1 MKRDAILL
9 LVMFLLVVSVTDV
22 SIEPTNA
29 MMFDR
34 PDFVLSDVEMPIY
47 EIIPPE
53 VNLTFAENMAYSVFG
68 FRDSSAQEIEGRYVV
83 NSGNKTF
90 EMDARDGSMW
100 FADYDL
106 LWNVALGIEVP
117 TPLDCKADADAWLD
131 EKGLLPPNYVFAK
144 FGSTN
149 VTAWNIDAGA
159 SQKKVLQ
166 WHVNYEMFIGD
177 IQVTGPGEQI
187 TVMIGE
193 GGEIVG
199 FNWNHREIKEEP
211 YATSPI
217 IVYESILEYYGISP
231 DDVVDHR
238 LVYRADSSEE
248 TNLLKPVYEITLNEA
263 DDDEDI
269 FSIFVVNAAFLD
281 PEVEI
286 VSPGHYL
293 TFTQYEDITFECV
306 VTNGLGPFTYS
317 WYSDFD
323 GLISNSQN
331 FSTSSLT
338 VVDKKGVPV
347 PHTIHV
353 RVKDSIDRWC
363 LDYIAVFIEPGTI
376 ATFPTTLT
384 IAIAAG
390 GLIVIVG
397 AAALLLRRRGAMGL
411 LLLLL
416 MFSMLVSAFTIIPFV
431 SASSDVNDF
440 RSLRPSAPT
449 GAYDDGVKEVGIEW
463 CGVSVWKPLWNTEK
477 NIEGFYNWMGGI
489 GGYSKEFNWGEY
501 SAWEEDFKDEA
512 FGGTDSEWVDAVD
525 FVYYQ
530 DHGGPDG
537 VTFRGN
543 NDDKS
548 LLFRECRWGDGDLDT
563 IAIDA
568 CSPLAWENKTGH
580 NVFERWAATMQ
591 GIHMVC
597 GFGTTSH
604 NVQTRGVKF
613 GLYMTGFGTS
623 PALTI
628 KDAWFRACA
637 ETEGSDILS
646 AVFYASKSSNPLNPQ
661 QDDPIN
667 DHAYGFGYVCSDPV
681 PGTFGWYVLI
691 TSNC

>member
-1 MKRDAILL
+1 M
-9 LVMFLLVVSVTDV
+9 VFSVSSETATTHSTVT
-22 SIEPTNA
+22 IEK
-29 MMFDR
+29 
-34 PDFVLSDVEMPIY
+34 PDFVLSQVEMPVY

-53 VNLTFAENMAYSVFG
+53 VNLTYAEDMAYALFG
-68 FRDSSAQEIEGRYVV
+68 FRDSSAQDVEGKYVV
-83 NSGNKTF
+83 RSGNKTF
-90 EMDARDGSMW
+90 EMDSRDGSMW

-106 LWNVALGIEVP
+106 LYNIALGIAVP
-117 TPLDCKADADAWLD
+117 TPTACRDQADAWLD
-131 EKGLLPPNYVFAK
+131 EKGLRPPNYVFVNM
-144 FGSTN
+144 GSTN
-149 VTAWNIDAGA
+149 VTAWNIDAGG
-159 SQKKVLQ
+159 SNTKVIQ
-166 WHVNYEMFIGD
+166 WHVNYEMFLGENP
-177 IQVTGPGEQI
+177 VKGPGEQI

-193 GGEIVG
+193 GGEIAG
-199 FNWNHREIKEEP
+199 FNWNHRELKAEP
-211 YATSPI
+211 YATEPI
-217 IVYESILEYYGISP
+217 IEYDSILEHYGLSP
-231 DDVVDHR
+231 DDVVNHE
-238 LVYRADSSEE
+238 LVYYAESSDES
-248 TNLLKPVYEITLNEA
+248 NLLKPYYELVINDA
-263 DDDEDI
+263 DDGEDI
-269 FSIFVVNAAFLD
+269 FQIIQIAAFLID

-306 VTNGLGPFTYS
+306 VTNGLGPFVYY

-323 GLISNSQN
+323 GLLSVAQN

-338 VVDKKGVPV
+338 IVDKKGVPV

-353 RVKDSIDRWC
+353 RVKDSLDRWC
-363 LDYIAVFIEPGTI
+363 MDYIAVFIEAGTI
-376 ATFPTTLT
+376 STFPTTLT

-390 GLIVIVG
+390 SLIVVVG
-397 AAALLLRRRGAMGL
+397 AAILLLKRRGAMV
-411 LLLLL
+411 L
-416 MFSMLVSAFTIIPFV
+416 MLFLIVFSMLLSAFTIMPIV
-431 SASSDVNDF
+431 DATNDLHDNRVF
-440 RSLRPSAPT
+440 SPSAPT

-463 CGVSVWKPLWNTEK
+463 CGISVWKPLWNTET
-477 NIEGFYNWMGGI
+477 NIEGFYSWMGVM
-489 GGYSKEFNWGEY
+489 GGYSQEFNWGEY

-512 FGGTDSEWVDAVD
+512 YGGTDSEWVDAVD

-537 VTFRGN
+537 VTFRTN

-568 CSPLAWENKTGH
+568 CSPLAWENSTGH
-580 NVFERWAATMQ
+580 NVFERWADTLQ

-597 GFGTTSH
+597 GFSTTSH
-604 NVQTRGVKF
+604 NARTRGTKF
-613 GLYMTGFGTS
+613 GTYMTGFGAS

-661 QDDPIN
+661 QDDPVN
-667 DHAYGFGYVCSDPV
+667 DHAYGFGYVCSDPI
-681 PGTFGWYVLI
+681 PGTFGWYVFI